1 MSKRND
7 TQTGSCDKDC
17 SHDNRLTVSG
27 DEQEMI
33 AGSMRR
39 TVYAGRKG
47 ERMTLEGIKG
57 VFGREQILDRID
69 IKVYIPQEIRKR
81 QVQGWKGLNS

>member
-1 MSKRND
+1 
-7 TQTGSCDKDC
+7 
-17 SHDNRLTVSG
+17 
-27 DEQEMI
+27 
-33 AGSMRR
+33 MRR

-69 IKVYIPQEIRKR
+69 IKVYIPPEIRKR

>member
-1 MSKRND
+1 
-7 TQTGSCDKDC
+7 
-17 SHDNRLTVSG
+17 
-27 DEQEMI
+27 MI